1 MDREK
6 ENKLLQCKSLNE
18 FLTMFF
24 GYGINEQ
31 LSIFDEAMTI
41 KAGTP
46 LYRARK
52 DDGRTNF
59 YDSKQWTMPPAEYVK
74 QGRLNEKNKPIL
86 YVASDEYLCGR
97 EIGLNDGDK
106 YYLARYKCEKDITVG
121 TLFCRH
127 SMVNTIFH
135 RIVMAVKMENLTE
148 NERTILRKYHIGEHK
163 ISMQEILND
172 YLSVFYI
179 DRLIENLYDVTNR
192 IGHLILRNNENG
204 IRYSS
209 AFEPIELSG
218 CNTILTLDGEE
229 HGNYALTEQGI
240 KNIRVESVEERIY
253 KREHDLSLM
262 IEVFAQ
268 EMMKNG

>member
-1 MDREK
+1 MNREN
-6 ENKLLQCKSLNE
+6 ENKLLKCKSLNE
-18 FLTMFF
+18 FSTMFF

-31 LSIFDEAMTI
+31 LSIFDESMTI
-41 KAGTP
+41 KAGMS

-52 DDGRTNF
+52 DDGKTNF
-59 YDSKQWTMPPAEYVK
+59 YDSNQWTMPPAEYVK
-74 QGRLNEKNKPIL
+74 QGRLNEKNKPVL

-97 EIGLNDGDK
+97 EIGLKDGDK
-106 YYLARYKCEKDITVG
+106 YYLARYKCEKDISVG

-135 RIVMAVKMENLTE
+135 RIVMAVKTENLTE
-148 NERTILRKYHIGEHK
+148 NERIVLRKYNVGECK
-163 ISMQEILND
+163 ISVQEILND

-179 DRLIENLYDVTNR
+179 DRLTKNLYDVTNK

-209 AFEPIELSG
+209 VFEPIELSG
-218 CNTILTLDGEE
+218 GNAILTLDGEK
-229 HGNYALTEQGI
+229 HGNYALTEQGV
-240 KNIRVESVEERIY
+240 KNIRLESIEEREY
-253 KREHDLSLM
+253 KQEHDLSLM

-268 EMMKNG
+268 EMMKK

>member
-1 MDREK
+1 MDREN
-6 ENKLLQCKSLNE
+6 ENKLFRCKSLNE

-24 GYGINEQ
+24 GYGINER
-31 LSIFDEAMTI
+31 LSIFDESMTI
-41 KAGTP
+41 KAGSF

-52 DDGRTNF
+52 EDGKTNF
-59 YDSKQWTMPPAEYVK
+59 YDSKQWTMPPNKYVK
-74 QGRLNEKNKPIL
+74 QGRLNEEYKPIL

-97 EIGLNDGDK
+97 EIGLKDGDK
-106 YYLARYKCEKDITVG
+106 YYLARYKCEKDFSVG

-127 SMVNTIFH
+127 SMVNTILH
-135 RIVMAVKMENLTE
+135 RVVMAVKTENLTE
-148 NERTILRKYHIGEHK
+148 NERITIQKYHIGEDK
-163 ISMQEILND
+163 ISIQEIFND

-179 DRLIENLYDVTNR
+179 DRLIKNLYDVTNK
-192 IGHLILRNNENG
+192 IGRLILHNNENG

-253 KREHDLSLM
+253 KQEHDLSLM

-268 EMMKNG
+268 ERMKK

>member
-6 ENKLLQCKSLNE
+6 ENRLLQCKSLNE
-18 FLTMFF
+18 FSTMFF
-24 GYGINEQ
+24 GYEINEQ

-41 KAGTP
+41 KAGTS

-59 YDSKQWTMPPAEYVK
+59 YDSKQWTMPPIEYVK

-106 YYLARYKCEKDITVG
+106 YYLARYKCEKDISVG

-135 RIVMAVKMENLTE
+135 RIVMAVKIENLTE

-163 ISMQEILND
+163 ISVQEVLND

-218 CNTILTLDGEE
+218 GNAILTLGGED

-240 KNIRVESVEERIY
+240 KNIRIESVEERIY

-268 EMMKNG
+268 EMIKK

>member
-1 MDREK
+1 
-6 ENKLLQCKSLNE
+6 
-18 FLTMFF
+18 MFF

-31 LSIFDEAMTI
+31 LSIFDESMTI
-41 KAGTP
+41 KAGTF

-52 DDGRTNF
+52 DDGKTNF

-74 QGRLNEKNKPIL
+74 QGRLNKKNKPVL

-97 EIGLNDGDK
+97 EIGIRDGDK
-106 YYLARYKCEKDITVG
+106 YYLARYICEKDISVG
-121 TLFCRH
+121 TLFCNH
-127 SMVNTIFH
+127 SVVNTIFH
-135 RIVMAVKMENLTE
+135 RIVMAVKTENLTE
-148 NERTILRKYHIGEHK
+148 NERTILRKYHIGENK
-163 ISMQEILND
+163 ISVQEILND

-179 DRLIENLYDVTNR
+179 DHLIKNLYDVTNK
-192 IGHLILRNNENG
+192 IGYLILRNNENG

-218 CNTILTLDGEE
+218 GNTILTFNGED

-240 KNIRVESVEERIY
+240 KNIRIESVEERKY
-253 KREHDLSLM
+253 KQERDLSLM

-268 EMMKNG
+268 EMMKK

>member
-6 ENKLLQCKSLNE
+6 ENKLLNCKSLNE
-18 FLTMFF
+18 FSTMFF

-31 LSIFDEAMTI
+31 LSFFDESMTI
-41 KAGTP
+41 KAGMS

-52 DDGRTNF
+52 DDGKTNF
-59 YDSKQWTMPPAEYVK
+59 YDSKQWNMPPAEYVK
-74 QGRLNEKNKPIL
+74 QGRLNEKNKPVL

-97 EIGLNDGDK
+97 EIGLKDGDK
-106 YYLARYKCEKDITVG
+106 YYLARYKCEKDFSVG

-127 SMVNTIFH
+127 SVINTILH
-135 RIVMAVKMENLTE
+135 RIVMAVKTENLTE
-148 NERTILRKYHIGEHK
+148 NERIILQKYHIGEYK
-163 ISMQEILND
+163 ISIQEILDD

-179 DRLIENLYDVTNR
+179 DRLIKNLYDVTNK
-192 IGHLILRNNENG
+192 IGGLVFRNNENG

-209 AFEPIELSG
+209 VFEPIELSG
-218 CNTILTLDGEE
+218 GNVILTFNGEE

-240 KNIRVESVEERIY
+240 KNIRVEFVEERIY
-253 KREHDLSLM
+253 KQEHDLSLM

-268 EMMKNG
+268 EMMKK